1 MNLFRANTGLND
13 SKIFK
18 VNVFKATEMKITL
31 FVVLLFL
38 FLTLINVCFKVLSDL
53 LINILTLRL
62 RVAREDVSCK
72 ALLNLK

>member
-38 FLTLINVCFKVLSDL
+38 FLTLINICFKVLSDL
-53 LINILTLRL
+53 LINILTLP
-62 RVAREDVSCK
+62 
-72 ALLNLK
+72 LKSG

>member
-53 LINILTLRL
+53 LINILTLP
-62 RVAREDVSCK
+62 
-72 ALLNLK
+72 LKSG